1 MTNETPGNL
10 WPEAA
15 DLDRLASLEQ
25 AFFETAHDGHIEQYR
40 QFFGRQNS
48 NLSVLPNILT
58 YAATNFQQR
67 LGPAEE
73 QGRNH
78 SGTVNVLATLVLSRL
93 HEATRRKFGNHSR
106 EVATIKTS
114 EETYLE
120 AFAREAGCWHNDAT
134 QGIGAYYDNGQEQ
147 VVYLDPNNTRVVTK
161 LNNLNLNVHW
171 LELLDRIALHNTYFP
186 ATAYLLQG
194 FGRDENHNFVAILTQ
209 CFIQS
214 VPVSQQEIVD
224 YMLARGYELLSHYDE
239 TLIDTVA
246 GYQSFVDTRNGI
258 LVEDLHLNNVRK
270 DRYGNIFVIDPLI
283 SLNTPDK
290 GYGGTRT
297 IRGVVETD
305 PNELPPYY
313 PYNNAFHKA
322 SSEAAQREVKAMRQK
337 PLTWEQMKAQ
347 VDRLRRKN

>member
-1 MTNETPGNL
+1 MTNEIPENL
-10 WPEAA
+10 WPQAV
-15 DLDRLASLEQ
+15 DLATLATLEQ
-25 AFFETAHDGHIEQYR
+25 LLYQTADEKLIVQYQ
-40 QFFGRQNS
+40 QFFARQNS

-58 YAATNFQQR
+58 YAPGNFKQR
-67 LGPAEE
+67 LCPAEE

-106 EVATIKTS
+106 EIATIKAS

-120 AFAREAGCWHNDAT
+120 AFARQAGIWRDHAT
-134 QGIGAYYDNGQEQ
+134 EGIGEYYDNGQEQ
-147 VVYLDPNNTRVVTK
+147 VVYLDQNNTRVVTK
-161 LNNLNLNVHW
+161 LNNLNLNIHW
-171 LELLDRIALHNTYFP
+171 LELLDRTALHNTYFP
-186 ATAYLLQG
+186 ATAYLLEG
-194 FGRDENHNFVAILTQ
+194 FGRDDNQDFVAILTQ

-224 YMLARGYELLSHYDE
+224 YMLGRGYELLSNYDE
-239 TLIDTVA
+239 NLIGTVA

-270 DRYGNIFVIDPLI
+270 DRNGNIFVIDPLI
-283 SLNTPDK
+283 SLNTPEK

-297 IRGVVETD
+297 VGEIVETD

-322 SSEAAQREVKAMRQK
+322 SSEASQREVEAMRQK
-337 PLTWEQMKAQ
+337 PLTYEQMKAQ
-347 VDRLRRKN
+347 VERLRRKN